1 MIRVVSN
8 DKIYL
13 VKYNVTKNYET
24 RLQKICVGGGNKLK
38 YVMNQAYLKYYY
50 NENSRLSELLFI
62 KNEHDS

>member
-1 MIRVVSN
+1 MKP
-8 DKIYL
+8 DFK
-13 VKYNVTKNYET
+13 KYVW
-24 RLQKICVGGGNKLK
+24 GGGNKLK